1 MRRVLGVTF
10 TGLGSFLIVIAILAR
25 FFLPGQVIKFPLN
38 EYTISRLGGQ
48 NVSYFSQQTGTELTG
63 ATVRAVSTTQG
74 DVSSGSSSVAVWD
87 NVTGVFDITNGS
99 PGVPISYSTERL
111 AFNRRTGVLVN
122 CCGAEIGTKRVTMSG
137 QSYVWPIGTQKKT
150 YQVFDTTVL
159 KAFPAV
165 YAGTA
170 TIDGETAYKYVETV
184 PATQDG
190 TQSLPGTI
198 VGLKSTADVT
208 LPEYY
213 TATTTEWVDPTT
225 GGPLKG
231 VSQQHLYL
239 ENSSGTPVL
248 NLLDATFTS
257 TPASV
262 ASVVSTAKKYDTQ
275 IELVKVILPVVI
287 GVVGIIVLLIGL
299 VLVATRREEPEYE
312 DDGYTDEHA
321 TGEIP
326 V

>member
-1 MRRVLGVTF
+1 MRRV
-10 TGLGSFLIVIAILAR
+10 TGLVLSALGTFFVVLALLTRFVIASEA
-25 FFLPGQVIKFPLN
+25 VKFPLN
-38 EYTISRLGGQ
+38 EDTITTLVAH
-48 NVSYFSQQTGTELTG
+48 NASYFSPAKVAPVTG
-63 ATVRAVSTTQG
+63 ATLETTLTVQG
-74 DVSSGSSSVAVWD
+74 DAAAGSSSTAVWNEFSYVYD
-87 NVTGVFDITNGS
+87 ETSDLTVN
-99 PGVPISYSTERL
+99 YSTERL
-111 AFNRRTGVLVN
+111 PFNRTTGLLEN
-122 CCGAEIGTKRVTMSG
+122 CCGAYINSNTHVHLYG
-137 QSYVWPIGTQKKT
+137 QGFVWPLGAQKKT

-165 YAGTA
+165 YEGTT

-184 PATQDG
+184 PATPDG
-190 TQSLPGTI
+190 TQSLPGSI

-213 TATTTEWVDPTT
+213 AATTTEWVDPTT

-262 ASVVSTAKKYDTQ
+262 ASVVSTAKRYDTQ
-275 IELVKVILPVVI
+275 IELVQVILPVVI
-287 GVVGIIVLLIGL
+287 GVVGIIVLAIGL
-299 VLVATRREEPEYE
+299 VLVATRRDEPEYE
-312 DDGYTDEHA
+312 DDGYTDEHQ
-321 TGEIP
+321 TGEIA